1 MTSGDGDAEVEALR
15 VRVGA
20 IVADWDATE
29 EVTMFGCPSF
39 TARGELFG
47 VVSEQGLSLTR
58 LPEGDRTSLADVATV
73 GPFDAA
79 GRTIDSWATIA
90 AGDLPDDETLA
101 SFVRASYDA
110 AVEAATG

>member
-1 MTSGDGDAEVEALR
+1 MTSDGDAEVEALR
-15 VRVGA
+15 ARVGA
-20 IVADWDATE
+20 IVADWEAAE
-29 EVTMFGCPSF
+29 EVTMFGRPAF

-58 LPEGDRTSLADVATV
+58 LSEADRTSLADVATV
-73 GPFDAA
+73 ESFEAT
-79 GRTIDSWATIA
+79 GRTIESWATVA

-110 AVEAATG
+110 ALEAATG